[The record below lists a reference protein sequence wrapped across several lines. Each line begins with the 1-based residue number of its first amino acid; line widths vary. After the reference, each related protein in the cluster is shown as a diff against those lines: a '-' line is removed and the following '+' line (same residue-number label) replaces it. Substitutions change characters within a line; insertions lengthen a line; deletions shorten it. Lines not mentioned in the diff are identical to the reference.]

1 MDDVNFRTERCG
13 GKCSDYFV
21 CSFVCMSC
29 GGCLACT
36 INRDFRAKVLEFII
50 SKEARE
56 RERER
61 ESDFSSEL
69 HAGSPKTGSMNSR
82 AGSSAAQERIYIKLE
97 IHTLRVR

>member
-61 ESDFSSEL
+61 E
-69 HAGSPKTGSMNSR
+69 
-82 AGSSAAQERIYIKLE
+82 
-97 IHTLRVR
+97 